1 MIISEEDIQRRY
13 LEDWIKS
20 QNWFLKTRFPFY
32 QIVTGYVGWVAW
44 GSVWGALI
52 YFAIPTAADL
62 YAAEWRHRVGRQIK
76 SIDVERYTRQLA
88 YYVPIVFLAY
98 LAPLV
103 VAIYAPGFNDQFLVL
118 CSAASLLAHMTAS
131 PTPRFSNVLL
141 PVAISMLGFIFPMLA
156 FPYAWTVSDL
166 IMAGT
171 LAASVL
177 CMAYVQQEGSKKR
190 FVAELEKEELVRQQ
204 KALLIELDRAKCI
217 AEVERNRA
225 EEANQV
231 KSAFL
236 AMMSHEI
243 RTPMNAVMG
252 FSDFLTKITAEPKT
266 KEYGGYIHS
275 ASQSLLTI
283 LNDVLDFSKME
294 AEKTELDLDEVGLS
308 ELIESMLFWRGRAC
322 EKNID
327 FAAIYDE
334 LPLKPVMADEGR
346 LRQIISNLVSNAL
359 KFTPENGSVSIK
371 AFPVKGDGEA
381 LRVRFEIRD
390 TGIGFTDEAAMKLFQ
405 PFVQADGKI
414 AKHFGGTGL
423 GLAICAKLVSLMDG
437 EIGAKGEVGVGAL
450 FWFEVPF
457 HLRAEE
463 GTSVSNAA

>member
-1 MIISEEDIQRRY
+1 MNVSKDDIQRRY
-13 LEDWIKS
+13 LDDWIKS

-32 QIVTGYVGWVAW
+32 PIITGYIGWVAW
-44 GSVWGALI
+44 GTIWGALI
-52 YFAIPTAADL
+52 YLVIPTVADL
-62 YAAEWRHRVGRQIK
+62 YAAEWRLRVGRKIDT
-76 SIDVERYTRQLA
+76 IDVGRYTNQLA

-103 VAIYAPGFNDQFLVL
+103 VALYAPGFDDTFLVL
-118 CSAASLLAHMTAS
+118 CSAASLLAHMTAA
-131 PTPRFSNVLL
+131 PTPRLSNIFL
-141 PVAISMLGFIFPMLA
+141 PVAISMFGFIYPMLA
-156 FPYAWTVSDL
+156 FPYVWTVSDFT
-166 IMAGT
+166 MAGT

-190 FVAELEKEELVRQQ
+190 FAAEFEREFLLKRQ
-204 KALLIELDRAKCI
+204 IELLAEVERAKQI

-225 EEANQV
+225 EEASRI

-252 FSDFLTKITAEPKT
+252 FSDFLTKISEEPKT
-266 KEYGGYIHS
+266 QEYGGYIHS

-294 AEKTELDLDEVGLS
+294 AEKTELDLDKVGLS
-308 ELIESMLFWRGRAC
+308 ELIESMLFWRGKAC

-327 FAAIYDE
+327 FAAIYDD
-334 LPLKPVMADEGR
+334 LPSEPVMADEGR

-359 KFTPENGSVSIK
+359 KFTPENGSVSIR
-371 AFPVKGDGEA
+371 AFPVKDDGKT
-381 LRVRFEIRD
+381 LRVRFEIKD
-390 TGIGFTDEAAMKLFQ
+390 TGIGFTDEAAEKLFQ

-423 GLAICAKLVSLMDG
+423 GLAICAKLVALMGG
-437 EIGAKGEVGVGAL
+437 EIGAKGREGEGAL
-450 FWFEVPF
+450 FWFEIPF
-457 HLRAEE
+457 ETCN
-463 GTSVSNAA
+463 GKIGCSSKAA